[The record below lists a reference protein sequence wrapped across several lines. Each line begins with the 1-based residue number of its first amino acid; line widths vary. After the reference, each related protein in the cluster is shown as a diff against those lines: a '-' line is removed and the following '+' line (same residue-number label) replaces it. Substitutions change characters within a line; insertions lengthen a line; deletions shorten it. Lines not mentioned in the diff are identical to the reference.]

1 MRLDNTKQLAHG
13 TELLLPF
20 VLLLQMVPRYSRNRD
35 LHAIG
40 LVGYL
45 SQVRLRVST
54 RSHNVPD
61 IDPPPPPRAH
71 SSSASGSAGLIH
83 TIANGGKLR
92 CGEKK
97 KTASEGRNC
106 HCAACLKHP
115 SQALTLTCCHSSSRS
130 ASSTITMCM

>member
-61 IDPPPPPRAH
+61 LKTGSVDGI
-71 SSSASGSAGLIH
+71 SSWDARL
-83 TIANGGKLR
+83 L
-92 CGEKK
+92 
-97 KTASEGRNC
+97 
-106 HCAACLKHP
+106 
-115 SQALTLTCCHSSSRS
+115 
-130 ASSTITMCM
+130 